1 MHRCGTLHALA
12 QPSQSPSRLSSI
24 TSQAIRI
31 ALSASKMGASR
42 KRNDSVTKRL
52 PCPAPVAFGRDSNT
66 RRVAGRHPDTGRLSG
81 DIRTHHALSGDFWT
95 LKRLRTSE
103 SCPRTLAMSE
113 NRPRIP
119 RRRTPPELPAASG
132 RRPANAAQLPQ
143 RYRYSGERHDER
155 VERRTPAARARACF
169 HVPNNFL
176 TPEYPLRRYAIVTQ
190 ILPFTY
196 EEGRYAT
203 HPNPA

>member
-1 MHRCGTLHALA
+1 MRRCGTFHALA
-12 QPSQSPSRLSSI
+12 QPSQSPSRLSAI

-31 ALSASKMGASR
+31 ALSAGKMGASR

-52 PCPAPVAFGRDSNT
+52 PCPALVAFGRDSST
-66 RRVAGRHPDTGRLSG
+66 RRVVGRHPDAGRLPG

-95 LKRLRTSE
+95 LRRLRASG
-103 SCPRTLAMSE
+103 SSPRTLAMSE

-119 RRRTPPELPAASG
+119 RRPDVAQTSSGVQMSPKPSAASG

-143 RYRYSGERHDER
+143 RYRYSGECRDER
-155 VERRTPAARARACF
+155 IKRHTSAARARACF

-176 TPEYPLRRYAIVTQ
+176 TPECPLRRYTIVT
-190 ILPFTY
+190 
-196 EEGRYAT
+196 
-203 HPNPA
+203 